1 MSRRRVYRDDYDS
14 RYHDTRR
21 RTRPPTG
28 SENRRYR
35 VQRTPRDRYE
45 DEYRESRRRQSRYED
60 YYDDE
65 DMYYDDK
72 PTLFERILT
81 GLTSGRKKK
90 KDKSEEKVIVCN
102 NVKFDSAIVDG
113 FYELVCKIK
122 ADAEDTSDGGEYD
135 SEQ

>member
-1 MSRRRVYRDDYDS
+1 MSRRRAYRDDYDS

-21 RTRPPTG
+21 RTRPPTA

-35 VQRTPRDRYE
+35 VQRTSRGRYDDEYIEARRRRSRYDDYYDE
-45 DEYRESRRRQSRYED
+45 DEY
-60 YYDDE
+60 YDDN
-65 DMYYDDK
+65 

-81 GLTSGRKKK
+81 RLTSGKKK
-90 KDKSEEKVIVCN
+90 KNKSEEKVIVCN
-102 NVKFDSAIVDG
+102 NVKFDSAIIDG

-122 ADAEDTSDGGEYD
+122 ADAEDTSDGGAYD